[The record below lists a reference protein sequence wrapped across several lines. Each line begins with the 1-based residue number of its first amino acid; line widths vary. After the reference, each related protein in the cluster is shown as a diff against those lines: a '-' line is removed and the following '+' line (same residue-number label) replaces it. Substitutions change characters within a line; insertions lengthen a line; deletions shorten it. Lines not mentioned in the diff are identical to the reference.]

1 MQGPRDNGGK
11 GSIVRRRIAIA
22 AGIALLVLSG
32 CKRGQDEQNA
42 LYQVNSQTG
51 VMTTKQGV
59 EVNISSVSEG
69 CLTPEE
75 ARQTASALG
84 RERSRQILSCMNAA
98 SVRQMNPQLPIVV
111 DAMTRMDR
119 VSSDGPSVTYHYSLT
134 VSAAA
139 VPQRIMQQVEGQV
152 RRLACS
158 QAPMLQSMEVGGS
171 FIYRYVDNQGA
182 LVHQFTISECPG
194 SGGALAQ

>member
-1 MQGPRDNGGK
+1 MRGLRGNGEK
-11 GSIVRRRIAIA
+11 GRIVRGRIAITS
-22 AGIALLVLSG
+22 GIVLLALSG

-42 LYQVNSQTG
+42 LYHHNSQTG

-59 EVNISSVSEG
+59 EVNVSSVSEG

-75 ARQTASALG
+75 ARQNASALG

-119 VSSDGPSVTYHYSLT
+119 VSSDGPSITYHYSFT

-139 VPQRIMQQVEGQV
+139 LPPGALWQMESRTRGI
-152 RRLACS
+152 ACS
-158 QAPMLQSMEVGGS
+158 QPPMLQAMEMGGS
-171 FIYRYVDNQGA
+171 FTYRLIDNQGVLA
-182 LVHQFTISECPG
+182 HQFTIDACTDAG
-194 SGGALAQ
+194 SVLAQ